1 MAPLSP
7 YELAVR
13 RAKNWKETVKSLW
26 RTQLTILITVLS
38 FIAAYIL
45 SIVLAV
51 VLESPAILFFF
62 GILALV
68 AAIAIYV
75 LNWRFYGNV
84 KDWSE
89 YAVERSDA
97 KGIKLYAIS
106 LLINL
111 IAGVVAIVIQFLT
124 TPFTASTVS
133 VDTLI
138 FMSRILGVVGLLI
151 IVSSLTALILQGVGL
166 VKLSLS
172 KTLPFKAVQGAKSLL
187 IAYIINIVYAFIII
201 GFVLLEV
208 YSKSFSEDIP
218 VIVLLVGVLAT
229 AIFYYR
235 GWWLIS
241 KSELEVLPEESA
253 ETCNTMPQQGNW

>member
-13 RAKNWKETVKSLW
+13 RAKNWKESVKSLW
-26 RTQLTILITVLS
+26 RTQLAILITALS
-38 FIAAYIL
+38 LIAAYIFFV
-45 SIVLAV
+45 ILAIA
-51 VLESPAILFFF
+51 LDSAAILFVI
-62 GILALV
+62 GILAFV
-68 AAIAIYV
+68 VAIAIYY

-89 YAVERSDA
+89 SAVERSDA

-111 IAGVVAIVIQFLT
+111 IAGVVAVVMQIIT
-124 TPFTASTVS
+124 TPFTTATVS

-138 FMSRILGVVGLLI
+138 LAYRILGIVGLLMVI
-151 IVSSLTALILQGVGL
+151 SSLTALILQGVGL

-187 IAYIINIVYAFIII
+187 ISYIINIVYAFIII
-201 GFVLLEV
+201 GVVLLEV
-208 YSKSFSEDIP
+208 YSKLFSEDIAA
-218 VIVLLVGVLAT
+218 IVLLVGVLAT

-253 ETCNTMPQQGNW
+253 ETCNTIPQQGNW